1 MVLHYRWR
9 KTMGLLQPDTRVSV
23 ALTAATLAADAALT
37 AAAALANMRC
47 MHF

>member
-1 MVLHYRWR
+1 
-9 KTMGLLQPDTRVSV
+9 MGLLQPDTRVSV

-37 AAAALANMRC
+37 AAALANMRC